1 MKVAQLEPPAEAAF
15 PITLSSHRCFLFR
28 YSQIASSLIA
38 ASGVNFKQ
46 PNPEWSSPSRKIG
59 GPHGEGCQ
67 PFRFSWYWTANAAAH
82 ICAGVGWPRIARRS
96 IRTRS
101 GLLLKSAAPGGAP
114 YFPHCTRGNRSL
126 QRRIGPARTDPIE
139 PGETRRN
146 VVVEGVDVYALLHR
160 EFRIG
165 AVRLSGSEPT
175 LPCRI
180 PSAVAGKTGF
190 AEAYHGRGGIRAEVL
205 SDGII
210 SIGDF
215 IQTDL
220 SK

>member
-1 MKVAQLEPPAEAAF
+1 MARVVSLFVSLGIGQPMQPRTFVRALAGRGLHGDRYALGQGSYSNLPRPAARH
-15 PITLSSHRCFLFR
+15 I
-28 YSQIASSLIA
+28 SLIA
-38 ASGVNFKQ
+38 REAIEASNEELVRR
-46 PNPEWSSPSRKIG
+46 ELT
-59 GPHGEGCQ
+59 
-67 PFRFSWYWTANAAAH
+67 PF
-82 ICAGVGWPRIARRS
+82 
-96 IRTRS
+96 
-101 GLLLKSAAPGGAP
+101 
-114 YFPHCTRGNRSL
+114 
-126 QRRIGPARTDPIE
+126 E

-215 IQTDL
+215 IQMDL

>member
-1 MKVAQLEPPAEAAF
+1 MVVTKSKDRRPAWRGLSAFSFLLVLDSQCSRAHLCGRWLAADCTA
-15 PITLSSHRCFLFR
+15 IDTHSVQGS
-28 YSQIASSLIA
+28 YSNLPRPAARHISLIA
-38 ASGVNFKQ
+38 REAIEASNEELVRR
-46 PNPEWSSPSRKIG
+46 ELT
-59 GPHGEGCQ
+59 
-67 PFRFSWYWTANAAAH
+67 PF
-82 ICAGVGWPRIARRS
+82 
-96 IRTRS
+96 
-101 GLLLKSAAPGGAP
+101 
-114 YFPHCTRGNRSL
+114 
-126 QRRIGPARTDPIE
+126 E

>member
-1 MKVAQLEPPAEAAF
+1 MARVVSLFVSPGIGQPMQPRTFVRALAGRGLDGDRYAHGQGSYSNLPRLAARH
-15 PITLSSHRCFLFR
+15 I
-28 YSQIASSLIA
+28 SLIA
-38 ASGVNFKQ
+38 REAIEASNEELVRR
-46 PNPEWSSPSRKIG
+46 ELT
-59 GPHGEGCQ
+59 
-67 PFRFSWYWTANAAAH
+67 PF
-82 ICAGVGWPRIARRS
+82 
-96 IRTRS
+96 
-101 GLLLKSAAPGGAP
+101 
-114 YFPHCTRGNRSL
+114 
-126 QRRIGPARTDPIE
+126 E

>member
-1 MKVAQLEPPAEAAF
+1 M
-15 PITLSSHRCFLFR
+15 
-28 YSQIASSLIA
+28 
-38 ASGVNFKQ
+38 NFKQ

-82 ICAGVGWPRIARRS
+82 ICAGVGPAARHISLIAREAIEAS
-96 IRTRS
+96 NEE
-101 GLLLKSAAPGGAP
+101 LV
-114 YFPHCTRGNRSL
+114 
-126 QRRIGPARTDPIE
+126 RRELTPFE